1 MKKTDVEQYSSDS
14 LKVFL
19 LVVGIATSQYSSIT
33 SSCHEQSENANK
45 VWYRL
50 H

>member
-19 LVVGIATSQYSSIT
+19 LVVGIAYLSVFIYNFLMS
-33 SSCHEQSENANK
+33 
-45 VWYRL
+45 
-50 H
+50 